1 MLPKIHKRLHNVP
14 GKLVISIS
22 SYFTDNISSFLDF
35 YLKLLAQNVKFYIQ
49 DTNDFL
55 KKIANFPPLPD
66 GLILCKIDEFG
77 LYLNIPHGE
86 GLITIGKALD
96 TREDKMILPDP
107 LIELAEGVLK
117 NDIFEQDKSVFSSS
131 EELQ

>member
-1 MLPKIHKRLHNVP
+1 M
-14 GKLVISIS
+14 
-22 SYFTDNISSFLDF
+22 
-35 YLKLLAQNVKFYIQ
+35 
-49 DTNDFL
+49 

-66 GLILCKIDEFG
+66 GLILCKIDKFG

-86 GLITIGKALD
+86 GLTTIAKALD
-96 TREDKMILPDP
+96 TREDKMILPDS

-131 EELQ
+131 EELR